1 MRAVAAQAKCHRR
14 EAFALS
20 EVDRRGAVGEETPS
34 ASNQSGD
41 AALHRDAHLLMQ
53 TEDVDAAL
61 ARVCTWS
68 CCGEPTEDRSVQTEP
83 F

>member
-1 MRAVAAQAKCHRR
+1 MSAQAKCHRL
-14 EAFALS
+14 EDSALS

-53 TEDVDAAL
+53 IEDVG

-68 CCGEPTEDRSVQTEP
+68 CCGEPAEDRLVQTEP